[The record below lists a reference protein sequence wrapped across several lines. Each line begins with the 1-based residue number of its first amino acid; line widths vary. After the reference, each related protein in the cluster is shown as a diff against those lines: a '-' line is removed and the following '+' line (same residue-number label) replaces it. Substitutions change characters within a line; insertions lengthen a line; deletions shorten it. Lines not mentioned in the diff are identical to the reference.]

1 MTEIICDNIKHK
13 KILEKYLRNIKAV
26 VYFATEDEEVGK
38 FHDFNSV
45 LDMIITYS
53 NEFYNDNL
61 NWAVG
66 AEEELETISE
76 WRYMIPNLVVFST
89 VSFLAGITTES
100 NRKNMEKIRA
110 KLFRKTSEIIGETYD
125 IYADNKLEKE
135 FKVKLKEI

>member
-26 VYFATEDEEVGK
+26 VYYVTEDEEVGK
-38 FHDFNSV
+38 FHDFNDV
-45 LDMIITYS
+45 LDMIISYS
-53 NEFYNDNL
+53 NEFYQDNL
-61 NWAVG
+61 NFEFP
-66 AEEELETISE
+66 EEEVEAITE

-89 VSFLAGITTES
+89 VGFLSGIATNK
-100 NRKNMEKIRA
+100 NRKRISKIKK

-125 IYADNKLEKE
+125 IYAEKNIEKE

>member
-38 FHDFNSV
+38 FHDFKSV
-45 LDMIITYS
+45 LDMIISYS

-61 NWAVG
+61 NWGVDT
-66 AEEELETISE
+66 EKELETIAE
-76 WRYMIPNLVVFST
+76 WRYMTPNLVVFST
-89 VSFLAGITTES
+89 VSFLAGITNES
-100 NRKNMEKIRA
+100 NRENMSKIRA

-135 FKVKLKEI
+135 FKIKLKEI